1 MNKDSENS
9 TGPTFEQLPAML
21 AELSRKFDA
30 FVQRPEEAEAATPM
44 GVTICAEFLSAIEGR
59 KVTNGAVYNR
69 VHKGMLPY
77 RKIGAHLFFVRE
89 EILDYIHKAKKHHL
103 IITAKQL
110 S

>member
-1 MNKDSENS
+1 MNKDNENF

-30 FVQRPEEAEAATPM
+30 FVKRPEETEAATPM
-44 GVTICAEFLSAIEGR
+44 GVTICAEFLTAIEGR

-69 VHKGMLPY
+69 
-77 RKIGAHLFFVRE
+77 GAQRDAAIPQDRGSPL
-89 EILDYIHKAKKHHL
+89 LC
-103 IITAKQL
+103 